1 MNAQLQKILVLL
13 MAVVIGLAALP
24 ARSFAIGEA
33 GTFYVQPEF
42 GLYGTG
48 QKAVNSIITFGGSG
62 GYFVMDGLSIGA
74 EALAYS
80 FDQKKIDHNNTAAG
94 NFLYTAV
101 RNDGYSQ
108 NPWAFGANAL
118 VRYYPVRTDKAA
130 FFIGT
135 GIGGLFSGERIPYYT
150 NGGRGNENNLTVPA
164 DIGFAVNL
172 SQSVAFELVGRYQ
185 RIGFDNHGLDTWG
198 GHAGLRIS
206 F

>member
-13 MAVVIGLAALP
+13 MAVLIGLAALP

-42 GLYGTG
+42 GFYGTG
-48 QKAVNSIITFGGSG
+48 QKAVNSLFTFGASG

-80 FDQKKIDHNNTAAG
+80 FDQKKIDGPVANGVARS
-94 NFLYTAV
+94 Y
-101 RNDGYSQ
+101 GYQQ

-118 VRYYPVRTDKAA
+118 VRYYPVRTDRAA
-130 FFIGT
+130 FFIGS
-135 GIGGLFSGERIPYYT
+135 GIGGLFSGERIPFYS
-150 NGGRGNENNLTVPA
+150 NGGRGSESNLTVPA
-164 DIGFAVNL
+164 DIGFSVNL

-198 GHAGLRIS
+198 GHAGLR
-206 F
+206 FTF